1 MGGILKHAPALS
13 AILAPTVNSYKRLIR
28 GRPRSGATWA
38 PVYITYG
45 SANRTQMIR
54 VPGPGRIENRMVDA
68 AANPYLACAAMLA
81 AGLDGIEHRIDPG
94 VASHDNLYEVPW
106 EELHARGIGHLPA
119 DSAGGD
125 RSFVAR
131 RSGAQFAGCR
141 IRRILH
147 PGEDGGMGELPQQR
161 QPVGTGPLPK
171 RPLRATDLSGAS

>member
-81 AGLDGIEHRIDPG
+81 AGLDGIDHHIDPG
-94 VASHDNLYEVPW
+94 VAKP
-106 EELHARGIGHLPA
+106 
-119 DSAGGD
+119 
-125 RSFVAR
+125 
-131 RSGAQFAGCR
+131 
-141 IRRILH
+141 
-147 PGEDGGMGELPQQR
+147 R
-161 QPVGTGPLPK
+161 QSV
-171 RPLRATDLSGAS
+171 

>member
-1 MGGILKHAPALS
+1 MGGILKHAAALS

-81 AGLDGIEHRIDPG
+81 AGLDGIDPG
-94 VASHDNLYEVPW
+94 VPNHDNLYETPW

-119 DSAGGD
+119 TLQAAIEALSKDDVVRNSL
-125 RSFVAR
+125 
-131 RSGAQFAGCR
+131 GAEYADYYIQVKTDEWESY
-141 IRRILH
+141 H
-147 PGEDGGMGELPQQR
+147 NSVSQWEL
-161 QPVGTGPLPK
+161 
-171 RPLRATDLSGAS
+171 DHYLSVY